1 LIGTIFVQ
9 LDDDAAVAQLSAVVD
24 ELEPTAHGVV
34 SRIADVEAD
43 LLAHTGFPVSLWS
56 KIWLNDS
63 IERA

>member
-1 LIGTIFVQ
+1 
-9 LDDDAAVAQLSAVVD
+9 
-24 ELEPTAHGVV
+24 
-34 SRIADVEAD
+34 VEAD